1 MIDRFT
7 NFLLLAVV
15 NNSFMLRQPFMMML
29 VVFETTFMFSLHLSN
44 FFVLSLYMNSFL
56 PLVMLERFFIEPY
69 SNDDLSHVRM
79 MILVVFEQLSIFL
92 AMFQ

>member
-1 MIDRFT
+1 
-7 NFLLLAVV
+7 
-15 NNSFMLRQPFMMML
+15 
-29 VVFETTFMFSLHLSN
+29 MFSLHLSN

-79 MILVVFEQLSIFL
+79 TILVVFEQLSIFL
-92 AMFQ
+92 AVFQ